1 MRSTHHDC
9 DMSERC
15 VLVVGGGG
23 REHAICKGLFAAN
36 SVSNIHCTPGNAGTS
51 DFATNHNIS
60 ASDIEG
66 LISLASELACDLVV
80 AGPEA
85 PLCSGLADALTL
97 VDIPCF
103 GPIAALAHLEGSK
116 VFAKQ
121 VMAEN
126 GVPTA
131 PFILLDDSSDVDEA
145 LDGFSSD
152 PWVVKRDVLAG
163 GKGVVVTEDRAM
175 AKEFISESIS
185 SDGHVLLEGFL
196 AGEEASLLVVMDG
209 TGYVCLPPSQDH
221 KREFEGDKGRNTG
234 GMGAYA
240 PAPVYTAEIQ
250 SKTIE
255 RVVEPMHSYLSHL
268 ETPYRGVLYIG
279 LMIDSSGDP
288 YVVEFNVRFGDPE
301 CQVTI
306 PLIASDLG
314 DLLAAAANDELQD
327 LSVEFH
333 DACALTVVLAAE
345 GYPGSVTNGK
355 SITGISA
362 CEGGWVNHAATEIN
376 AGELVSTGGRVLACT
391 GISTDLKGAAS
402 IAYSLIDNITLQ
414 GSHHRRDIGHRAL

>member
-1 MRSTHHDC
+1 
-9 DMSERC
+9 MSERC

-23 REHAICKGLFAAN
+23 REHAICKGLFAAD
-36 SVSNIHCTPGNAGTS
+36 SVSSIHCTPGNAGTS
-51 DFATNHNIS
+51 DFATNHETS
-60 ASDIEG
+60 VSDTEG
-66 LISLASELACDLVV
+66 LIALASRLACDLVV

-85 PLCSGLADALTL
+85 PLCSGLADALAL
-97 VDIPCF
+97 VGIPCF

-131 PFILLDDSSDVDEA
+131 PFILLDDSSDIDTA
-145 LDGFSSD
+145 LDGFSNN

-163 GKGVVVTEDRAM
+163 GKGVVVTEDRAK
-175 AKEFISESIS
+175 AKEFIADSIS
-185 SDGHVLLEGFL
+185 NDGHVLLEGFL
-196 AGEEASLLVVMDG
+196 AGEEVSLLVVMDG
-209 TGYVCLPPSQDH
+209 SGYVCLPASQDH

-240 PAPVYTAEIQ
+240 PAPVYTGEVK
-250 SKTIE
+250 SKAIE
-255 RVVEPMHSYLSHL
+255 RVVEPMHTYLSQL

-314 DLLAAAANDELQD
+314 DLLAAAANDELHN
-327 LSVEFH
+327 LSVAFH
-333 DACALTVVLAAE
+333 NACALTVILAAE
-345 GYPGSVTNGK
+345 GYPGPVKNNK
-355 SITGISA
+355 PITGITA
-362 CEGGWVNHAATEIN
+362 CEGGWVNHAATGIR

-391 GISTDLKGAAS
+391 GMSTDLKGAAS